1 MWYAQNPGRRTRQM
15 IGDGAVLL
23 WALLWAAL
31 AFIAYRLVQL
41 LSGPA
46 QDVETA
52 GERFSSGLTTAGS
65 TASKVPF
72 VGGKLDEALRN
83 VAGAGD
89 KLADAGDNGGT
100 AVDALA
106 LTGSLALFLL
116 PVGLVLALWLP
127 RRLRWSRQAVA
138 AQELAASDD
147 GRELLALRALLR
159 PLDEVASLARTA
171 DLPDASAG
179 SLAEGWRGGDPD
191 TLDLLAEAELERLG
205 LRTA

>member
-23 WALLWAAL
+23 WTLLWAAVAL
-31 AFIAYRLVQL
+31 LTFRLVQL

-46 QDVETA
+46 DGGPA
-52 GERFSSGLTTAGS
+52 GRRFSDGLTTAGS
-65 TASKVPF
+65 TASKVPL
-72 VGGKLDEALRN
+72 VGGRIDRAFRD

-89 KLADAGDNGGT
+89 RLASTGDDGGT
-100 AVDALA
+100 AVDVLA
-106 LTGSLALFLL
+106 ATGSLALFLL

-159 PLDEVASLARTA
+159 PLDDVSYLARTA
-171 DLPDASAG
+171 GHPDTTPG
-179 SLAEGWRGGDPD
+179 SLAEGWRSGDPH